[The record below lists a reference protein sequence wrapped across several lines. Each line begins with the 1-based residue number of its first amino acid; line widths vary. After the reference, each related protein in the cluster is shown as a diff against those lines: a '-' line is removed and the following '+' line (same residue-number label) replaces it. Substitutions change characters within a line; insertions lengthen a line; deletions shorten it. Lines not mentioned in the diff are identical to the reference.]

1 MIKYIGQHGVKYICA
16 FFFILLLKVR
26 KPAAFF
32 FQFNSCL
39 CFLPFIDV
47 SVRTQSLRCGIL
59 SSASTSG
66 CQPIRSAV
74 VIPPVFWETSSQ
86 RATIMSTSSC
96 SRGELCRES
105 FISSSWT
112 NTSKALLAA
121 AAAAAAGEAELQGE
135 DYVSKIVHK
144 IFARGEKKH
153 ISSYQSLYFKLYR
166 NISIGFRSSYV
177 IFYHFSI

>member
-1 MIKYIGQHGVKYICA
+1 MASNIFVHF
-16 FFFILLLKVR
+16 FFFILLFKVR

-112 NTSKALLAA
+112 NMSKALLAA
-121 AAAAAAGEAELQGE
+121 AAGAGEAELQGE
-135 DYVSKIVHK
+135 
-144 IFARGEKKH
+144 
-153 ISSYQSLYFKLYR
+153 LYR

-177 IFYHFSI
+177 IFDQFSI